1 MNSVTDDLLAVFGES
16 TNTAQ
21 VINLP
26 SGITKQQAQ
35 DIIKALPLKIVMR
48 DLGAVLAREIGNE
61 LMAHALRPA
70 DFSNLPDLSKMVSA
84 RVSEVLAKN
93 PEEFAES
100 LLDFLK
106 LKG

>member
-1 MNSVTDDLLAVFGES
+1 MSVKEDLDAVFSES
-16 TNTAQ
+16 MTTTAQ

-26 SGITKQQAQ
+26 SGISKQQAQ

-70 DFSNLPDLSKMVSA
+70 DFSSLPDLAKMVAA
-84 RVSEVLAKN
+84 RVAEALAKN
-93 PEEFAES
+93 PEEFSES
-100 LLDFLK
+100 LLDL
-106 LKG
+106 LRMKG